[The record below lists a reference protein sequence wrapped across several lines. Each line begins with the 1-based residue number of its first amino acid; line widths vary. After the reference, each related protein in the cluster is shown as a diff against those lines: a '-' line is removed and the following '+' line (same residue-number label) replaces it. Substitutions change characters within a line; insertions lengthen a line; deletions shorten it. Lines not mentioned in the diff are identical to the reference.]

1 MKEKVVTKEI
11 EETCKELGISSR
23 SYRTR
28 ILRGWTKDEALL
40 IPKIG
45 AVYKINGETVYSY
58 LKRIGKSYDLF
69 QHKIRSG
76 YSVEDAVKYVET
88 HETRKRIK
96 K

>member
-11 EETCKELGISSR
+11 EDTCKELGISPR
-23 SYRTR
+23 SYRSR
-28 ILRGWTKDEALL
+28 IRRGWTKEEALL
-40 IPKIG
+40 VPKLR
-45 AVYKINGETVYSY
+45 AVFEINGETVYSY
-58 LKRIGKSYDLF
+58 LKRIGKSYNLF